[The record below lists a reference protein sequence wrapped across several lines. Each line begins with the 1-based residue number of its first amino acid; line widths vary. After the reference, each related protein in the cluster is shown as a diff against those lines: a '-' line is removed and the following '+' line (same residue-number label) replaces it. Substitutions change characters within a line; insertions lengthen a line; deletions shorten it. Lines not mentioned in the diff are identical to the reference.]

1 MSTIDIAQIRRLS
14 VDERVHLLAEIW
26 KSIGV
31 DERIA
36 LAQAIW
42 ESVAAENPPPRMN
55 EEETTEIT
63 RRIAEHVRN
72 PSSAIPW
79 DNALARLRERY
90 G

>member
-1 MSTIDIAQIRRLS
+1 MSTIDIAEIRRLS
-14 VDERVHLLAEIW
+14 VDERVDLLAEIW

-42 ESVAAENPPPRMN
+42 ESVAAENPPPLMD
-55 EEETTEIT
+55 EGETGGIT
-63 RRIAEHVRN
+63 RRIADHVRN

-79 DNALARLRERY
+79 DHALARLRERH